1 MAEYIDSNTLSKLRA
16 ISILEVADELGM
28 GLRYHNALCISH
40 NDTHP
45 SLHFWTSTNTC
56 HCFACGWG
64 GDNIDLVMKRE
75 NLSFSEACQWLCR
88 RFNISA
94 GNHSAGN
101 RKDVLHRDKAVAE
114 HRKSECDTD
123 RLNLRGEFQHKPDVD
138 YLMRMLMGKKLTDK
152 AKDFLFY
159 QRKLRPEYI
168 YWCRVV
174 STDFSIAGYRF
185 GGKFF

>member
-1 MAEYIDSNTLSKLRA
+1 MTEYIDSNTLSKLRA

-75 NLSFSEACQWLCR
+75 NLSFPEACQWLCR

-94 GNHSAGN
+94 GNHLRMCFIGIKLLLGIENLNVIRTDSI
-101 RKDVLHRDKAVAE
+101 
-114 HRKSECDTD
+114 SE
-123 RLNLRGEFQHKPDVD
+123 
-138 YLMRMLMGKKLTDK
+138 
-152 AKDFLFY
+152 A
-159 QRKLRPEYI
+159 
-168 YWCRVV
+168 
-174 STDFSIAGYRF
+174 SFSISLT
-185 GGKFF
+185 

>member
-94 GNHSAGN
+94 GNHSAE
-101 RKDVLHRDKAVAE
+101 AVRMCFIGIKLLLSIE
-114 HRKSECDTD
+114 NQNVIRTDSISE
-123 RLNLRGEFQHKPDVD
+123 
-138 YLMRMLMGKKLTDK
+138 
-152 AKDFLFY
+152 A
-159 QRKLRPEYI
+159 
-168 YWCRVV
+168 
-174 STDFSIAGYRF
+174 SFSISLT
-185 GGKFF
+185 

>member
-64 GDNIDLVMKRE
+64 GDCDGALFECASGVGTDVENICEK
-75 NLSFSEACQWLCR
+75 
-88 RFNISA
+88 
-94 GNHSAGN
+94 
-101 RKDVLHRDKAVAE
+101 
-114 HRKSECDTD
+114 
-123 RLNLRGEFQHKPDVD
+123 
-138 YLMRMLMGKKLTDK
+138 
-152 AKDFLFY
+152 
-159 QRKLRPEYI
+159 
-168 YWCRVV
+168 
-174 STDFSIAGYRF
+174 
-185 GGKFF
+185 

>member
-88 RFNISA
+88 RFNIST
-94 GNHSAGN
+94 GNHSAGTVRMCFIGIKLLLSIEN
-101 RKDVLHRDKAVAE
+101 LNVIRTDSI
-114 HRKSECDTD
+114 SE
-123 RLNLRGEFQHKPDVD
+123 
-138 YLMRMLMGKKLTDK
+138 
-152 AKDFLFY
+152 A
-159 QRKLRPEYI
+159 
-168 YWCRVV
+168 
-174 STDFSIAGYRF
+174 SFSISLT
-185 GGKFF
+185 

>member
-64 GDNIDLVMKRE
+64 GDGDETGESLFFGGLPM
-75 NLSFSEACQWLCR
+75 
-88 RFNISA
+88 
-94 GNHSAGN
+94 
-101 RKDVLHRDKAVAE
+101 AVQ
-114 HRKSECDTD
+114 KI
-123 RLNLRGEFQHKPDVD
+123 Q
-138 YLMRMLMGKKLTDK
+138 
-152 AKDFLFY
+152 Y
-159 QRKLRPEYI
+159 QRR
-168 YWCRVV
+168 
-174 STDFSIAGYRF
+174 
-185 GGKFF
+185 

>member
-94 GNHSAGN
+94 GNHSAETVRRCFIGIKLLLSIEN
-101 RKDVLHRDKAVAE
+101 LNVIRTGSI
-114 HRKSECDTD
+114 SE
-123 RLNLRGEFQHKPDVD
+123 
-138 YLMRMLMGKKLTDK
+138 
-152 AKDFLFY
+152 A
-159 QRKLRPEYI
+159 
-168 YWCRVV
+168 
-174 STDFSIAGYRF
+174 SFSISLT
-185 GGKFF
+185 

>member
-75 NLSFSEACQWLCR
+75 NLSFTEACQWLGR
-88 RFNISA
+88 NFGIVV
-94 GNHSAGN
+94 GNGRQPARGTVGQQ
-101 RKDVLHRDKAVAE
+101 KTECDTVGQQKT
-114 HRKSECDTD
+114 ECDTD
-123 RLNLRGEFQHKPDVD
+123 RQQKTCLL
-138 YLMRMLMGKKLTDK
+138 
-152 AKDFLFY
+152 
-159 QRKLRPEYI
+159 
-168 YWCRVV
+168 
-174 STDFSIAGYRF
+174 
-185 GGKFF
+185 

>member
-88 RFNISA
+88 KFNIST

-114 HRKSECDTD
+114 HIKS
-123 RLNLRGEFQHKPDVD
+123 
-138 YLMRMLMGKKLTDK
+138 
-152 AKDFLFY
+152 
-159 QRKLRPEYI
+159 
-168 YWCRVV
+168 
-174 STDFSIAGYRF
+174 
-185 GGKFF
+185 

>member
-75 NLSFSEACQWLCR
+75 NLSFRRLANGCAEDSKSAPVIILRETVRMCSIGIKLLLSIENLNVIRTDSISEA
-88 RFNISA
+88 S
-94 GNHSAGN
+94 
-101 RKDVLHRDKAVAE
+101 
-114 HRKSECDTD
+114 
-123 RLNLRGEFQHKPDVD
+123 
-138 YLMRMLMGKKLTDK
+138 
-152 AKDFLFY
+152 
-159 QRKLRPEYI
+159 
-168 YWCRVV
+168 
-174 STDFSIAGYRF
+174 FSISLT
-185 GGKFF
+185 

>member
-101 RKDVLHRDKAVAE
+101 RK
-114 HRKSECDTD
+114 
-123 RLNLRGEFQHKPDVD
+123 
-138 YLMRMLMGKKLTDK
+138 
-152 AKDFLFY
+152 
-159 QRKLRPEYI
+159 
-168 YWCRVV
+168 
-174 STDFSIAGYRF
+174 
-185 GGKFF
+185 